1 MPFHAMSMSATVE
14 PPFSPASPT
23 AQPSLR
29 SVREPVGRPY
39 TETRQFGAPAVVGVF
54 AIGALVGAAAA
65 LLYAPE
71 SGEETREA
79 ITRRVRKLTHR
90 ERSTWKRLRKA
101 LLRAAA
107 TRRAKRRA
115 DQLAEREAARV
126 DVEIRPKS

>member
-1 MPFHAMSMSATVE
+1 MPFQAMSMSAPVE
-14 PPFSPASPT
+14 PSFSPASPT
-23 AQPSLR
+23 AR
-29 SVREPVGRPY
+29 SSIPTIRRPIGRPY
-39 TETRQFGAPAVVGVF
+39 EQTRQFGTLPVVGVF

-79 ITRRVRKLTHR
+79 ITSRVRRLTRR

-107 TRRAKRRA
+107 TRRARRRA
-115 DQLAEREAARV
+115 AALADREAQAIEA
-126 DVEIRPKS
+126 EIRPKV